1 MFNDRVLVVDDD
13 SLAIDTIV
21 RSLGSEGYD
30 IAIAKSVQEGMEL
43 YRGLAP
49 EVVMT
54 DISALRDNAFLE
66 QLTASSLESCSLI
79 ALCPDVVI
87 TEELSSMGISA
98 SLRRPLNVHEVRVV
112 VSNTIELK
120 RLQRELQKEI
130 DGRRRTEHALC
141 ELRQH
146 HDVSLDAIRDMQTI
160 FDNIPLG
167 VAYLDKDFRFLKI
180 NAFLEKMLGTNSAD
194 LEGKTCYDTVGEFAI
209 STTKSGPEKICSF
222 CKKDECFTNKTQTVI
237 ERPMGDMILRVT
249 TIPEVDANGNIY
261 RFLEI
266 IEDIT
271 MPKYT
276 EDKMVRTYQIQSVV
290 GAILQISLEPVSL
303 REQLERILD
312 LIFSI
317 PSLSLKSKGAIFIA
331 TPGADELTIK
341 ASHGFN
347 PAQVEAC
354 STVPFG
360 TCLCGLAA
368 QRREIVYAPSIDERH
383 TIEVDAFIP
392 HGHYCVPIMNKGH
405 ILGVINLYIAPG
417 HVRDTAE
424 EEFLSI
430 VANTIAGVIV
440 RKMVEENLID
450 QEEILRSVVQSTKDA
465 IVTIDGSGNVLF
477 WNRGAENTFGY
488 KESEMK
494 GQSLSIIIP
503 ERFRETHQHGINRV
517 IASGNSTRIGQI
529 FDLVALRRDG
539 SEFPI
544 ELSLTRGKM
553 HGMDFFTGTIRD
565 ITYRKHTEKELQ
577 RNIDK
582 LRKTIG
588 GIIQTIS
595 MTVEVRDPYT
605 AGHQRR
611 VANIARAIAGE
622 MNLPEETIDGIR
634 MAGVIHDIGKIYVP
648 SDILSK
654 PGKLNDLEFGLIK
667 LHSQI
672 GYDILKTI
680 DFPWPVATMILQH
693 HERMDGSGYPAG
705 LRGDEILLEARIICV
720 ADVVEAISCHRPYRA
735 ALGIDTALAEI
746 STHRGS
752 RYDANVVD
760 ACLRL
765 FREGGF
771 SFE

>member
-1 MFNDRVLVVDDD
+1 MFNDRVLVVEGDTIV
-13 SLAIDTIV
+13 IDTIV
-21 RSLGSEGYD
+21 RALGAEGYD
-30 IAIAKSVQEGMEL
+30 IAVARSVQEGLEL
-43 YRGLAP
+43 YRRLAP
-49 EVVMT
+49 EVIII
-54 DISALRDNAFLE
+54 DLWALKDNIFFE
-66 QLTASSLESCSLI
+66 QSNLAALESCSLI
-79 ALCPDVVI
+79 AMASDVGM
-87 TEELSSMGISA
+87 TEDTFSRGISA
-98 SLRRPLNVHEVRVV
+98 SLRKPLNVHEVRAVV
-112 VSNTIELK
+112 RNTMELK
-120 RLQRELQKEI
+120 RLQKELQKEI
-130 DGRRRTEHALC
+130 NGRRRTEHALC

-146 HDVSLDAIRDMQTI
+146 HGVSLDAIRDMQTI

-180 NAFLEKMLGTNSAD
+180 NAFLERMLKTKSVD
-194 LEGKTCYDTVGEFAI
+194 LEGKTCYDTVGEFANN
-209 STTKSGPEKICSF
+209 TAKSGLERVCSF
-222 CKKDECFTNKTQTVI
+222 CKKDECFTTNTSTVI
-237 ERPMGDMILRVT
+237 ERPMGDMVLRVT
-249 TIPEVDANGNIY
+249 TIPEVDTDGNIY

-266 IEDIT
+266 VEDIT

-290 GAILQISLEPVSL
+290 GSILQISLEPVSL
-303 REQLERILD
+303 KEQLGRILD

-317 PSLSLKSKGAIFIA
+317 PSLSLKSKGAIFI
-331 TPGADELTIK
+331 TKPGTNELVIK
-341 ASHGFN
+341 AAHGFN
-347 PAQVEAC
+347 PAQIDAC
-354 STVPFG
+354 SIVPFG

-368 QRREIVYAPSIDERH
+368 QGREIVYAPYIDERH
-383 TIEVDAFIP
+383 SIEVDAFIP

-417 HVRDTAE
+417 HVRDKSE

-440 RKMVEENLID
+440 RKMVQEDLRD
-450 QEEILRSVVQSTKDA
+450 QEELLRSVVQSTKDA
-465 IVTIDGSGNVLF
+465 IVTIDGSGKVLF
-477 WNRGAENTFGY
+477 WNRGAEGIFGY
-488 KESEMK
+488 TEAEVK
-494 GQSLSIIIP
+494 GQPLTIIIP
-503 ERFRETHQHGINRV
+503 ERFVEAHRCGINNV
-517 IASGNSTRIGQI
+517 LASGSSTRIGRT
-529 FDLVALRRDG
+529 FELVGLRRNG

-544 ELSLTRGKM
+544 ELSLTMGKM
-553 HGMDFFTGTIRD
+553 HGVDFFTGTIRD

-611 VANIARAIAGE
+611 VSNIARAIAGE
-622 MNLPEETIDGIR
+622 MSLPEETVDGVR

-705 LRGDEILLEARIICV
+705 LKGGEILLEARIICV

-735 ALGIDTALAEI
+735 ALGIDIALAEI
-746 STHRGS
+746 SKHRGTL
-752 RYDANVVD
+752 YDADVVD
-760 ACLRL
+760 ACMRL
-765 FREGGF
+765 FLDRGF
-771 SFE
+771 TFE

>member
-1 MFNDRVLVVDDD
+1 
-13 SLAIDTIV
+13 
-21 RSLGSEGYD
+21 
-30 IAIAKSVQEGMEL
+30 
-43 YRGLAP
+43 
-49 EVVMT
+49 
-54 DISALRDNAFLE
+54 
-66 QLTASSLESCSLI
+66 
-79 ALCPDVVI
+79 
-87 TEELSSMGISA
+87 EELSSMGISA

-465 IVTIDGSGNVLF
+465 IVTIDGS
-477 WNRGAENTFGY
+477 
-488 KESEMK
+488 
-494 GQSLSIIIP
+494 
-503 ERFRETHQHGINRV
+503 
-517 IASGNSTRIGQI
+517 
-529 FDLVALRRDG
+529 
-539 SEFPI
+539 
-544 ELSLTRGKM
+544 
-553 HGMDFFTGTIRD
+553 
-565 ITYRKHTEKELQ
+565 
-577 RNIDK
+577 
-582 LRKTIG
+582 
-588 GIIQTIS
+588 
-595 MTVEVRDPYT
+595 
-605 AGHQRR
+605 
-611 VANIARAIAGE
+611 
-622 MNLPEETIDGIR
+622 
-634 MAGVIHDIGKIYVP
+634 
-648 SDILSK
+648 
-654 PGKLNDLEFGLIK
+654 
-667 LHSQI
+667 
-672 GYDILKTI
+672 
-680 DFPWPVATMILQH
+680 
-693 HERMDGSGYPAG
+693 
-705 LRGDEILLEARIICV
+705 
-720 ADVVEAISCHRPYRA
+720 
-735 ALGIDTALAEI
+735 
-746 STHRGS
+746 
-752 RYDANVVD
+752 
-760 ACLRL
+760 
-765 FREGGF
+765 
-771 SFE
+771 